1 MKKYLLFLTLLFS
14 SIFTFAQNNVTFSSK
29 IFPKIDKI
37 QEFEMALKVHVQKYH
52 TNDWKWNVFQ
62 VQSGPDYGGYMI
74 SEYPVSWDQ
83 VDKRGDLGSA
93 HMADWNKN
101 VLVHVR
107 EVGRMASYGE
117 FKAEL
122 STVALTDYAD
132 KIMVEYQISK
142 PGKASAHRAMLET
155 LKKVWV
161 EGKESVAVYE
171 QVANDEYISWGDE
184 GQVFVDQVPPL
195 FREQDAINVQYTPL
209 VISWLDR
216 LPSLIGAGE
225 NKGQAIAYFQNN
237 AGTQGAALIL
247 VLNSWLSGRFPGA
260 TFPALP

>member
-1 MKKYLLFLTLLFS
+1 MKKVLFLL
-14 SIFTFAQNNVTFSSK
+14 TFFISVNLVAQNNVSFSSK

-37 QEFEMALKVHVQKYH
+37 QEFETALKVHVQKYH

-93 HMADWNKN
+93 HMTDWNKN

-107 EVGRMASYGE
+107 EVGLGSYGE

-132 KIMVEYQISK
+132 KIMIEYQLSN
-142 PGKASAHRAMLET
+142 PGKMSVHKAMLEK

-171 QVANDEYISWGDE
+171 QVGSGAPKFAIITRFKDGLKVLSDDNQQAMSSRMDKVYGE
-184 GQVFVDQVPPL
+184 GSFKSFADDYSKNVESRWSEILYKRVD
-195 FREQDAINVQYTPL
+195 
-209 VISWLDR
+209 
-216 LPSLIGAGE
+216 
-225 NKGQAIAYFQNN
+225 
-237 AGTQGAALIL
+237 
-247 VLNSWLSGRFPGA
+247 LSY
-260 TFPALP
+260 

>member
-1 MKKYLLFLTLLFS
+1 MKKHLLFLTLLFS
-14 SIFTFAQNNVTFSSK
+14 SIFTFAQNNVSFSSK
-29 IFPKIDKI
+29 ISPKIDKI
-37 QEFEMALKVHVQKYH
+37 QEFETALKVHVQKYH

-93 HMADWNKN
+93 HMTDWNKN

-107 EVGRMASYGE
+107 EVGLGSYGE

-132 KIMVEYQISK
+132 KIMIEYQLSN
-142 PGKASAHRAMLET
+142 PGKMSVHKAMLEK

-171 QVANDEYISWGDE
+171 QVGSGAPKFAIITRFKDGLKVLSDDNQQAMSSRMDKVYGE
-184 GQVFVDQVPPL
+184 GSFKSFADDYSKNVESRWSEILYKRVD
-195 FREQDAINVQYTPL
+195 
-209 VISWLDR
+209 
-216 LPSLIGAGE
+216 
-225 NKGQAIAYFQNN
+225 
-237 AGTQGAALIL
+237 
-247 VLNSWLSGRFPGA
+247 LSY
-260 TFPALP
+260 

>member
-1 MKKYLLFLTLLFS
+1 MKKHLLFLTLLFS
-14 SIFTFAQNNVTFSSK
+14 SIFTFAQNNVSFSSK

-37 QEFEMALKVHVQKYH
+37 QEFETALKVHVQKYH

-93 HMADWNKN
+93 HMTDWNKN

-107 EVGRMASYGE
+107 EVGLGSYGE

-132 KIMVEYQISK
+132 KIMIEYQFSN
-142 PGKASAHRAMLET
+142 PGKMSVHKAMLEK

-171 QVANDEYISWGDE
+171 QVGSGAPKFVIITRFKDGLKVLSDDNQQAMSSRMDKVYGE
-184 GQVFVDQVPPL
+184 GSFKSFADDYSKNVESRWSEILYKRVD
-195 FREQDAINVQYTPL
+195 
-209 VISWLDR
+209 
-216 LPSLIGAGE
+216 
-225 NKGQAIAYFQNN
+225 
-237 AGTQGAALIL
+237 
-247 VLNSWLSGRFPGA
+247 LSYSSKK
-260 TFPALP
+260 

>member
-1 MKKYLLFLTLLFS
+1 MKKHLLFLTLLFS
-14 SIFTFAQNNVTFSSK
+14 SIFTFAQNNVSFSSK
-29 IFPKIDKI
+29 ISPKIDKI
-37 QEFEMALKVHVQKYH
+37 QEFETALKVHVQKYH

-93 HMADWNKN
+93 HMTDWNKN

-107 EVGRMASYGE
+107 EVGLGSYGE

-132 KIMVEYQISK
+132 KIMIEYQLSN
-142 PGKASAHRAMLET
+142 PGKMSVHKAMLEK

-171 QVANDEYISWGDE
+171 QVGSGAPKFAIITRFKDGLKVLSDDNQQAMSSRLDKVYGEGSFKNFADEYSKNVESRWSEILYKR
-184 GQVFVDQVPPL
+184 VD
-195 FREQDAINVQYTPL
+195 
-209 VISWLDR
+209 
-216 LPSLIGAGE
+216 
-225 NKGQAIAYFQNN
+225 
-237 AGTQGAALIL
+237 
-247 VLNSWLSGRFPGA
+247 LSY
-260 TFPALP
+260 

>member
-1 MKKYLLFLTLLFS
+1 MKKVLFLL
-14 SIFTFAQNNVTFSSK
+14 TFFISVNLVAQNNVSFSSK

-37 QEFEMALKVHVQKYH
+37 QEFETALKVHVQKYH

-93 HMADWNKN
+93 HMTDWNKN

-107 EVGRMASYGE
+107 EVGLGSYGE

-132 KIMVEYQISK
+132 KIMIEYQLSN
-142 PGKASAHRAMLET
+142 PGKMNVHKAMLEK

-171 QVANDEYISWGDE
+171 QVGSGAPKFAIITRFKDGLKVLSDDNQQAMSSRMDKVYGE
-184 GQVFVDQVPPL
+184 GSFKSFADDYSKNVESRWSEILYKRVD
-195 FREQDAINVQYTPL
+195 
-209 VISWLDR
+209 
-216 LPSLIGAGE
+216 
-225 NKGQAIAYFQNN
+225 
-237 AGTQGAALIL
+237 
-247 VLNSWLSGRFPGA
+247 LSY
-260 TFPALP
+260 

>member
-1 MKKYLLFLTLLFS
+1 MKKVLFLL
-14 SIFTFAQNNVTFSSK
+14 TFFISVNLVAQNNVSFSSK

-37 QEFEMALKVHVQKYH
+37 QEFETALKVHVQKYH

-93 HMADWNKN
+93 HMTDWNKN

-107 EVGRMASYGE
+107 EVGLGSYGE

-132 KIMVEYQISK
+132 KIMIEYQLSN
-142 PGKASAHRAMLET
+142 PGKMSVHKAMLEK

-171 QVANDEYISWGDE
+171 QVGSGAPKFAIITRFKDGLKVLSDDNQQAMSSRLDKVYGEGSFKNFADEYSKNVESRWSEILYKR
-184 GQVFVDQVPPL
+184 VD
-195 FREQDAINVQYTPL
+195 
-209 VISWLDR
+209 
-216 LPSLIGAGE
+216 
-225 NKGQAIAYFQNN
+225 
-237 AGTQGAALIL
+237 
-247 VLNSWLSGRFPGA
+247 LSY
-260 TFPALP
+260 

>member
-1 MKKYLLFLTLLFS
+1 MKKHLLFLTLLFS
-14 SIFTFAQNNVTFSSK
+14 SIFTFAQNNVSFSSK

-37 QEFEMALKVHVQKYH
+37 QEFETALKVHVQKYH

-93 HMADWNKN
+93 HMTDWNKN

-107 EVGRMASYGE
+107 EVGLGSYGE

-132 KIMVEYQISK
+132 KIMIEYQLSN
-142 PGKASAHRAMLET
+142 PGKMNVHKAMLEK

-171 QVANDEYISWGDE
+171 QVGSGAPKFAIITRFKDGLKVLSDDNQQAMSSRMDKVYGE
-184 GQVFVDQVPPL
+184 GSFKSFADDYSKNVESRWSEILYKRVD
-195 FREQDAINVQYTPL
+195 
-209 VISWLDR
+209 
-216 LPSLIGAGE
+216 
-225 NKGQAIAYFQNN
+225 
-237 AGTQGAALIL
+237 
-247 VLNSWLSGRFPGA
+247 LSY
-260 TFPALP
+260 

>member
-1 MKKYLLFLTLLFS
+1 MKKHLLFLTLLFS
-14 SIFTFAQNNVTFSSK
+14 SIFTFAQNNVSFSSK

-93 HMADWNKN
+93 HMTDWNKN

-171 QVANDEYISWGDE
+171 QVGSGAPKFAIITRFKDGLKVLSDDNQQAMSSRLDKVYGEGSFKSFADEYSKNVESRWSEILYKR
-184 GQVFVDQVPPL
+184 VD
-195 FREQDAINVQYTPL
+195 
-209 VISWLDR
+209 
-216 LPSLIGAGE
+216 
-225 NKGQAIAYFQNN
+225 
-237 AGTQGAALIL
+237 
-247 VLNSWLSGRFPGA
+247 LSYSSKK
-260 TFPALP
+260 